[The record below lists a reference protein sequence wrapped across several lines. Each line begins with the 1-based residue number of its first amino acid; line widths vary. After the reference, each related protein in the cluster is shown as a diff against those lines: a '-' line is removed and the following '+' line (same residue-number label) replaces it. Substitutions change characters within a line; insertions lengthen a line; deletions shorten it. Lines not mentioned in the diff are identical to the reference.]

1 MKLWQRSI
9 TAAVLG
15 LALLMASGHVRAQ
28 GANVELATAAEK
40 QSATADYRA
49 GMKALEE
56 KKTEAALELF
66 RKSYA
71 TVASPNSGLMI
82 ARSLVELGRLSE
94 GYQQLE
100 QVTELANALARGN
113 PKYKTT
119 ADAAQKELEDLKP
132 KVARLTVTV
141 PVAVAVNDVGV
152 PAERWGKA
160 LALPPGAT
168 TVRLRI
174 GDQNSEQRVT
184 LSPGSEQSIALSL
197 PPPQAAAPVA
207 AAPPPETASTT
218 GRTLGYVALGVG
230 AVGLGVSTAFLLLN
244 QGKLDD
250 IKDNCRGTECPGIA
264 DDVDASRSGETLALV
279 GLGVG
284 LVGVGVGAYLI
295 LSSSSSEPKQ
305 ASAKTTLRV
314 GLDNVRL
321 AAEF

>member
-9 TAAVLG
+9 AAG
-15 LALLMASGHVRAQ
+15 LLSLATQVIAAPAVAQ
-28 GANVELATAAEK
+28 GTNVELATAAEK

-56 KKTEAALELF
+56 KKPDAALELF

-82 ARSLVELGRLSE
+82 ARTLVELGRLSE
-94 GYQQLE
+94 AYQELE
-100 QVTELANALARGN
+100 QVTALANALARGN

-119 ADAAQKELEDLKP
+119 ADAAEKELQELRP
-132 KVARLTVTV
+132 KLALVTV
-141 PVAVAVNDVGV
+141 SVPVSVAVNDVTL
-152 PAERWGKA
+152 PAEQWGKPIA
-160 LALPPGAT
+160 LAPGAT
-168 TVRLRI
+168 TIRLRA
-174 GDQNSEQRVT
+174 GDQTSEQRVT
-184 LSPGSEQSIALSL
+184 LSPGGEQSMALSL
-197 PPPQAAAPVA
+197 PQPQAAAPVA
-207 AAPPPETASTT
+207 AAPPPEATNTT

-230 AVGLGVSTAFLLLN
+230 AVGLGTSTVFLVLN

-250 IKDNCRGTECPGIA
+250 IKGNCRGTECAGIA

-295 LSSSSSEPKQ
+295 LSSSGGESKQ
-305 ASAKTTLRV
+305 AAAKTTLQV
-314 GLDNVRL
+314 GLDTVRL

>member
-1 MKLWQRSI
+1 MKLWQRSM
-9 TAAVLG
+9 TVGMLG
-15 LALLMASGHVRAQ
+15 LAVLASSAVALAQ
-28 GANVELATAAEK
+28 GTNVELATAAEK

-56 KKTEAALELF
+56 KKPEVALELF

-82 ARSLVELGRLSE
+82 ARTLIELGRLSDA
-94 GYQQLE
+94 YQELE
-100 QVTELANALARGN
+100 QVTALANALARGN

-119 ADAAQKELEDLKP
+119 ADAAAKELEDLKP
-132 KVARLTVTV
+132 KIARLTLSV
-141 PVAVAVNDVGV
+141 PVSVAINDVSV
-152 PAERWGKA
+152 PAEQWGKP

-168 TVRLRI
+168 TVRLRA
-174 GDQNSEQRVT
+174 GDQTSEQRVMLAT
-184 LSPGSEQSIALSL
+184 GAEQSLALSL
-197 PPPQAAAPVA
+197 PHPQAAAPVA
-207 AAPPPETASTT
+207 AAPAPEPAHT

-230 AVGLGVSTAFLLLN
+230 AVGLGVSTAFLLIN

-250 IKDNCRGTECPGIA
+250 IKSNCRGTECPGIA

-295 LSSSSSEPKQ
+295 LSSGSTETNR
-305 ASAKTTLRV
+305 AAAKTSLQV
-314 GLDNVRL
+314 GLRSVQL
-321 AAEF
+321 ATQF

>member
-1 MKLWQRSI
+1 MKRWQGSI
-9 TAAVLG
+9 IAAVLG
-15 LALLMASGHVRAQ
+15 LVTLTASAQALAQ

-40 QSATADYRA
+40 RSATADYRA
-49 GMKALEE
+49 GMKAFEE
-56 KKTEAALELF
+56 KKIETALELF

-82 ARSLVELGRLSE
+82 ARSLVDLGHLSE

-119 ADAAQKELEDLKP
+119 ADAAQKELEELKP
-132 KVARLTVTV
+132 KVALLTVTV
-141 PVAVAVNDVGV
+141 PVAVAVNDVSV
-152 PAERWGKA
+152 PAVQWGKP
-160 LALPPGAT
+160 LALPPGTA
-168 TVRLRI
+168 TVRLRA
-174 GDQNSEQRVT
+174 GDQNREQRVT
-184 LSPGSEQSIALSL
+184 LSPGGEQSIALSL
-197 PPPQAAAPVA
+197 PQPQAAAPVA
-207 AAPPPETASTT
+207 AAPPPATANNT

-250 IKDNCRGTECPGIA
+250 IKDNCRGTECPAIA

-284 LVGVGVGAYLI
+284 LVGVGVGAYFI
-295 LSSSSSEPKQ
+295 LSSSAEPKR
-305 ASAKTTLRV
+305 AAAKTSLRIGV
-314 GLDNVRL
+314 DSMRL
-321 AAEF
+321 TTEF

>member
-15 LALLMASGHVRAQ
+15 LATLVVSAEALAQ

-49 GMKALEE
+49 GMKAFEE

-141 PVAVAVNDVGV
+141 PVVVAVNDVSV
-152 PAERWGKA
+152 PAEQWGKPI
-160 LALPPGAT
+160 ALPPGAT
-168 TVRLRI
+168 TVRLRV
-174 GDQNSEQRVT
+174 GEQSSEQRVT
-184 LSPGSEQSIALSL
+184 LAGGSEQTLALAL
-197 PPPQAAAPVA
+197 PRVEAPPPA
-207 AAPPPETASTT
+207 AAPPAAPSSS

-250 IKDNCRGTECPGIA
+250 IKDNCRGSECPAIA

-295 LSSSSSEPKQ
+295 LSSSEPKQ
-305 ASAKTTLRV
+305 AAARTTLRV

-321 AAEF
+321 ATEF